1 MGALVLILL
10 FGIALIAAPVAAGI
24 AKVELGTTS
33 ILVMTASGIL
43 LSLLSAILLII
54 TRLYQKPKANEA
66 LVRTGMGG
74 MRVIKD
80 GGSIVIPVVHELV
93 RVPLESLRL
102 QMKRE
107 GAAGLITGD
116 KLRADVD
123 AEFYVRV
130 MPNDDDIMNAARS
143 LGEKLYHPGEVA
155 KLVEDKLVSA
165 LRNVSAKRTLE
176 QLNSDRDSFVG
187 EVMKIVASDLQHNGL
202 NLESVT
208 ISKLDQTD
216 PGQLKDNNIFDAQGK
231 RTIAEIVQRQLTER
245 NALEKEG
252 EQARAKKDVETRQ
265 QILTLDQAR
274 AKAEA
279 EQAAAIAQINAE
291 QDRLAKE
298 KEIATTRAVAL
309 ADVHRT
315 QAIEIATREKEAAAG
330 VAERKKQEAI
340 AKAEAERA
348 AAEAALAK
356 AEAEREKERQAV
368 TTVTVTAEAERE
380 KQKKVINAEAE
391 AQQVFVRAQ
400 READAK
406 AYSVQKD
413 AEARKAAAD
422 ADAEATI
429 KKADA
434 DATAARKR
442 AEGQQA
448 EAMVPVEVKK
458 AEVDVEQRRVDVLRQ
473 EMQARTE
480 FGEAAQNFEISQL
493 RITKEAEVRIEAA
506 RAVANL
512 VGQVQATVVGTPQDV
527 ARMTEGYMKG
537 FGFARLL
544 DGFADGAEGPV
555 LDTVGAAGNQVL
567 NLLSGIAQKLGVTP
581 EALAKALPT
590 QTASAASKPAVA
602 FTAGDG
608 HGHVSLLGAE
618 PGKEIAVQARTASKP
633 DGEPDGRF

>member
-10 FGIALIAAPVAAGI
+10 FGIALIAAPIAAGI

-33 ILVMTASGIL
+33 ILIMTASGIL

-143 LGEKLYHPGEVA
+143 LGEKLYHPLEVA

-165 LRNVSAKRTLE
+165 LRNVAAKRTLE

-265 QILTLDQAR
+265 QILTLDQTR

-279 EQAAAIAQINAE
+279 EQAAAIAQVNAE

-298 KEIATTRAVAL
+298 KEIATARSVAL
-309 ADVHRT
+309 ADVQRT

-356 AEAEREKERQAV
+356 AEAERERERQAV

-391 AQQVFVRAQ
+391 AQQSFVRAQ

-406 AYSVQKD
+406 AYGVQKD

-429 KKADA
+429 KKAEA

-442 AEGQQA
+442 AEGYQA

-512 VGQVQATVVGTPQDV
+512 VGQVQATVVGTPEDV
-527 ARMTEGYMKG
+527 SRMTQGYMKG
-537 FGFARLL
+537 FGFAKLL

-555 LDTVGAAGNQVL
+555 LDTANAAGAQVM
-567 NLLSGIAQKLGVTP
+567 NLLSGIAQKLGVAP
-581 EALAKALPT
+581 ESLVKGKVG
-590 QTASAASKPAVA
+590 AASG
-602 FTAGDG
+602 AG
-608 HGHVSLLGAE
+608 GHVSLLERSE
-618 PGKEIAVQARTASKP
+618 PGKETAGLQARAAHKP
-633 DGEPDGRF
+633 DGEPEGRA

>member
-10 FGIALIAAPVAAGI
+10 FGIALIAAPIAADV
-24 AKVELGTTS
+24 AKVELDATS
-33 ILVMTASGIL
+33 FVIMTSSGIL

-74 MRVIKD
+74 MKVIKD
-80 GGSIVIPVVHELV
+80 GGSIVIPVVHEVV

-116 KLRADVD
+116 KLRADVN

-143 LGEKLYHPGEVA
+143 LGEKLHTPSEVA

-165 LRNVSAKRTLE
+165 LRNVAAKRTLE

-187 EVMKIVASDLQHNGL
+187 EVMKIVAGDLQHNGL

-216 PGQLKDNNIFDAQGK
+216 PAQLKDNNIFDAQGK

-265 QILTLDQAR
+265 QILMLDQAK

-298 KEIATTRAVAL
+298 KEIATARAVAL

-315 QAIEIATREKEAAAG
+315 QAIEIATREKEAATG
-330 VAERKKQEAI
+330 VAERKKQESI

-348 AAEAALAK
+348 AAEAALAR

-391 AQQVFVRAQ
+391 AQQSFVRAQ

-406 AYSVQKD
+406 AYGVQKD
-413 AEARKAAAD
+413 ADARKAAAD

-434 DATAARKR
+434 DSTAARRR

-458 AEVDVEQRRVDVLRQ
+458 AEVNIEQRRVDVLRQ

-480 FGEAAQNFEISQL
+480 FGEAAQNFEITQL
-493 RITKEAEVRIEAA
+493 RINKEAEVRIEAA
-506 RAVANL
+506 RAVAHL
-512 VGQVQATVVGTPQDV
+512 VGQVEATVVGTPEDV
-527 ARMTEGYMKG
+527 ARMTQGYMKG

-544 DGFADGAEGPV
+544 DGFVNGAEGPV
-555 LDTVGAAGNQVL
+555 LDSANAAGGQML
-567 NLLSGIAQKLGVTP
+567 NLLSGIAQKLGIAP
-581 EALAKALPT
+581 ELLVKGKPG
-590 QTASAASKPAVA
+590 AAATVPP
-602 FTAGDG
+602 
-608 HGHVSLLGAE
+608 GHVSLLERAE
-618 PGKEIAVQARTASKP
+618 PGKEAPALQTRATQK
-633 DGEPDGRF
+633 EE

>member
-10 FGIALIAAPVAAGI
+10 FGIALIAGPIVAGI
-24 AKVELGTTS
+24 VKVELGTTS
-33 ILVMTASGIL
+33 ILLMTASGIL

-74 MRVIKD
+74 MKVIKD
-80 GGSIVIPVVHELV
+80 GGSIVIPVVHEVV

-143 LGEKLYHPGEVA
+143 LGEKLHTPSEVA

-165 LRNVSAKRTLE
+165 LRNVAAKRTLE

-187 EVMKIVASDLQHNGL
+187 EVMKIVAGDLQHNGL

-279 EQAAAIAQINAE
+279 EQAAAIAQVKAE

-298 KEIATTRAVAL
+298 KEIATARAVAL

-315 QAIEIATREKEAAAG
+315 QAIEIATREKEAATG
-330 VAERKKQEAI
+330 VAERKKQESI

-348 AAEAALAK
+348 AAEASLAR

-391 AQQVFVRAQ
+391 AQQAFVRAQ

-406 AYSVQKD
+406 AYGVQKD
-413 AEARKAAAD
+413 ADARKAAAD

-434 DATAARKR
+434 DSTAARRR

-458 AEVDVEQRRVDVLRQ
+458 AEVDIEQRRVDVLRQ

-480 FGEAAQNFEISQL
+480 FGEAAQNFEITQL

-506 RAVANL
+506 RAVAQL
-512 VGQVQATVVGTPQDV
+512 VGQVEATVVGTPEDV
-527 ARMTEGYMKG
+527 ARMTQGYMKG

-544 DGFADGAEGPV
+544 DGFVDGAEGPV
-555 LDTVGAAGNQVL
+555 LDSANAAGGQMI
-567 NLLSGIAQKLGVTP
+567 NLLSGIAQKLGIAP
-581 EALAKALPT
+581 ELLAKGKPG
-590 QTASAASKPAVA
+590 AAAPVPP
-602 FTAGDG
+602 
-608 HGHVSLLGAE
+608 GHVSLLERAE
-618 PGKEIAVQARTASKP
+618 PGKETPALQARAT
-633 DGEPDGRF
+633 EQEE